1 MIHPIDYRY
10 GSQEMRELFDEDAR
24 LQLLLDVEAAIAAA
38 HAQLGHIPQEA
49 ADAICEAA
57 TIETVTKEA
66 VAEEEKKTNHD
77 IMAMVR
83 ILSDNSGTWGRYVH
97 FGATSNDIN
106 DTASALQFRDA
117 LKITIAKVD
126 ELEEVLRRLAKEH
139 IETVCVGRTHAQ
151 HAIPTTYGM
160 KFALYLDELIRNKER
175 LNTSLSRNCGKIA
188 GAVGT
193 MASYDDGIE
202 MADAVGKILDVP
214 IARITNQVVPRD
226 IYAEILMNLAILASL
241 LDKMATEVRNL
252 QRTEINEAAEGFKKG
267 QVGSSTMP
275 HKRNPITSEKTCGL
289 ARILYG
295 NVTPA
300 LLNNVLWHERDLS
313 NSAPERAIIPES
325 FILIDEMLKGMIS
338 VYGNIVLFP
347 ENIKRNLYLSKG
359 KNLAEA
365 VMIALTKK
373 GASRQD
379 AHEILRVIS
388 MSGDDFIPAVKA
400 NSDIRQYLSA
410 EELDELLI
418 PERYIGEAK
427 ALVERVLE
435 SD

>member
-10 GSQEMRELFDEDAR
+10 GSSEIKRIFDEDNR
-24 LQLLLDVEAAIAAA
+24 LQLLLDVEAAIAKA
-38 HAQLGHIPQEA
+38 HAELGHIPEEA
-49 ADAICEAA
+49 ADVISSKAKISIA
-57 TIETVTKEA
+57 TKEEIY
-66 VAEEEKKTNHD
+66 EEEKKTNHD

-83 ILSDNSGTWGRYVH
+83 VLADKCGEWGRFVH

-106 DTASALQFRDA
+106 DTASAIQFRDA
-117 LKITIAKVD
+117 LDIILDEVAELKVV
-126 ELEEVLRRLAKEH
+126 LEGLARDN
-139 IETVCVGRTHAQ
+139 IDLICVGRTHAQ

-160 KFALYLDELIRNKER
+160 KFALFLDELKRNEER
-175 LNTSLSRNCGKIA
+175 LLVSYGRNCGKIA

-202 MADAVGKILDVP
+202 MAEKVGDFLD
-214 IARITNQVVPRD
+214 INMATITNQVVPRD
-226 IYAEILMNLAILASL
+226 IYAEIMMNLALLGSL

-252 QRTEINEAAEGFKKG
+252 QRTELNEAAEGFKST

-275 HKRNPITSEKTCGL
+275 HKKNPITSEKTCGL

-295 NVTPA
+295 NVIPA
-300 LLNNVLWHERDLS
+300 LLNNVLWHERDLT

-325 FILIDEMLKGMIS
+325 FILMDEMLRGMIS

-347 ENIKRNLYLSKG
+347 ENIKKNLEMSKG
-359 KNLAEA
+359 KNMAEA

-379 AHEILRVIS
+379 AHEMLRTIS
-388 MSGDDFIPAVKA
+388 MSGDDFVVAVKA
-400 NSDIRQYLSA
+400 NPEIKGYLSDDEI
-410 EELDELLI
+410 EELVV
-418 PERYIGEAK
+418 PENYVGESHN
-427 ALVERVLE
+427 LVRRVIE
-435 SD
+435 DD